1 VRWKDLK
8 TWEDMIAAA
17 TALHDGIY
25 SSRSPMPVPKLV
37 GCENP
42 EQSCKA
48 LAIAQITALGYQC
61 TKPDYTPLMY
71 AATDCPFR
79 IYDWRDGNEA
89 QRAGYAS
96 RAPVVSETTS
106 CDVMAWVRK
115 TLDYL
120 QANNGNPAVRIC
132 AGMLLSD
139 SDVTVSL
146 DTLERTGEAMLD
158 RFHFDKPWKK

>member
-1 VRWKDLK
+1 MRWRDLDS
-8 TWEDMIAAA
+8 WEGMIAAA
-17 TALHDGIY
+17 TKLHDGIY